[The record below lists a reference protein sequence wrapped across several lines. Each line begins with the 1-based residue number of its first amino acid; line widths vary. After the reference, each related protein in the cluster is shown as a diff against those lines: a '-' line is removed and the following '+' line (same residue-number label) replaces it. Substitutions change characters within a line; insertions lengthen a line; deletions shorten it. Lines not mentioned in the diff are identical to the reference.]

1 MADISATYRNLSSTE
16 SSNSPSGATAVGTG
30 VDDNM
35 RMLGALQ
42 AAARDA
48 TGWGGLKLTSV
59 AGTNTITG
67 SVANQGSVTVAPN
80 AYSTGMRFHF
90 IPAATNTGATTL
102 NVDSIGAKNIFLNG
116 AALVG
121 EELRI
126 NVPVVVE
133 YDGTQFHII
142 GNGLEVRPTLA
153 TEQATTSGTSIDFTS
168 IPSWVK
174 RITIQLA
181 GVSTNGSSI
190 PMVQLGDA
198 GGVETAGYLGGATT
212 ASAGGNSTS
221 NGTTGFLFGGVHDA
235 AYVMHGTMVLT
246 LEDAANFTWVAAV
259 CGATSDAARSFN
271 GGGSKSTSAALDRVR
286 LTTVNGTDTFDAG
299 AVNIIY
305 E

>member
-142 GNGLEVRPTLA
+142 GNALDVRPTLG

-168 IPSWVK
+168 VPSWAK
-174 RITIQLA
+174 EITLLLES
-181 GVSTNGSSI
+181 VSTNGTSAYL
-190 PMVQLGDA
+190 VQIGDA
-198 GGVETAGYLGGATT
+198 GGIESAGYLGTAANITATPSVTSYT
-212 ASAGGNSTS
+212 AGCGLQVDTAAAG
-221 NGTTGFLFGGVHDA
+221 V
-235 AYVMHGTMVLT
+235 YHGEVT
-246 LEDAANFTWVAAV
+246 LYLKDAANFTWVIASRLSR
-259 CGATSDAARSFN
+259 SDAASVHV
-271 GGGSKSTSAALDRVR
+271 STSVKSLSAALDRVR
-286 LTTVNGTDTFDAG
+286 LTTASGDTFDG
-299 AVNIIY
+299 GSVNIIY
-305 E
+305 K